1 MSAIVDYQQAFEG
14 EQDIAD
20 AIPLV
25 SEVEAWANAVLSH
38 EGISDQEVT
47 VRFTD
52 EDESQ
57 SLNSEYRG
65 KDRPTNV
72 LSFPFEA
79 PPGIEMNLLGDL
91 VICAPV
97 ISREAK
103 EQGKQVRDHYA
114 HMTVHGVLHLL
125 GYDHMEDAEA
135 QEMESKEIAILAQ
148 LGIDNPYEI

>member
-148 LGIDNPYEI
+148 LGIENPYEI

>member
-14 EQDIAD
+14 EQGIAD

-79 PPGIEMNLLGDL
+79 PPGIEINLLGDL

-135 QEMESKEIAILAQ
+135 HEMESKEIAILAQ

>member
-1 MSAIVDYQQAFEG
+1 MRAIVDYQQAFEG

-38 EGISDQEVT
+38 EGISDLEVT

-79 PPGIEMNLLGDL
+79 PPGIEINLLGDL

-148 LGIDNPYEI
+148 LGIENPYEI

>member
-25 SEVEAWANAVLSH
+25 SEVEAWVNAVLSH
-38 EGISDQEVT
+38 EGISNQEVT
-47 VRFTD
+47 VRVTD

>member
-20 AIPLV
+20 AIPLPA
-25 SEVEAWANAVLSH
+25 EVEAWANAVLSH

-47 VRFTD
+47 VRFTN

-65 KDRPTNV
+65 KDKPTNV

>member
-1 MSAIVDYQQAFEG
+1 VSAIVDYQQAFEG
-14 EQDIAD
+14 EQGIAD

-103 EQGKQVRDHYA
+103 EQSKQVRDHYA